1 LTESTYRLTVEK
13 AKDAKKGSGFAQN
26 EYEKWHDAHKQAKA
40 DLVVT
45 LARHAVERESL
56 ADERKLIKQIMRFI
70 GVLHDVKASEKS
82 IAAGG
87 RDSTIDAETGV
98 SDPYAEQ
105 MANAKSQLQQKMKQ
119 LNDVALKTKL
129 PGQTQKLAMIN
140 QHLAVYSETNEVA
153 KILKDML
160 ADIEA
165 RLKIIDTVD
174 EQSKKLV
181 EDTEAK
187 VVEWEKK
194 LVVLANEADKA
205 KEKMMSA
212 QLEREK
218 LNGNKK
224 IAHASFNSE
233 DAAYKL
239 MIPPFEREIY
249 VITMIKIKINEHCAS
264 QEDAEA
270 GAAA

>member
-1 LTESTYRLTVEK
+1 VFFVVEN
-13 AKDAKKGSGFAQN
+13 GS
-26 EYEKWHDAHKQAKA
+26 
-40 DLVVT
+40 
-45 LARHAVERESL
+45 
-56 ADERKLIKQIMRFI
+56 
-70 GVLHDVKASEKS
+70 
-82 IAAGG
+82 
-87 RDSTIDAETGV
+87 GV